1 MEIRFS
7 ISAYYY
13 HALLEIPFVYG
24 TLVESRGVL
33 LGFAHR

>member
-7 ISAYYY
+7 ISAYY